1 MTSVSWVPYIIP
13 FGELT
18 HDANTIIPQNENS
31 LRKILSGIF
40 GAFIF
45 EIKGELRPESKVVM

>member
-1 MTSVSWVPYIIP
+1 MGLYIIP

-18 HDANTIIPQNENS
+18 HDANTIIPQNEIS